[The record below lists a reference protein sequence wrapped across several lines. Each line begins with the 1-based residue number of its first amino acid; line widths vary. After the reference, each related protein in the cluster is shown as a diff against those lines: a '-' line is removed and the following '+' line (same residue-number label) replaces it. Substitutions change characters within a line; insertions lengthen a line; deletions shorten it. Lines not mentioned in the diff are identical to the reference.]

1 MDRPNTI
8 LLVASKIYNRDHFH
22 L

>member
-8 LLVASKIYNRDHFH
+8 LLYSGI
-22 L
+22 